1 MSRGVG
7 ERTRRAASAEG
18 LPLALKAGGSARA
31 SLAGAHANGGEQTR
45 DARMQGKRGIGS
57 IAGMVAAIAAMTLVR
72 MFRWNELGLLDRV
85 MIALLWIAVAAGVD
99 CYRDNA
105 VALSAHSV
113 RGERAN
119 SAQSAPKRSGRF
131 IEASSSRAD
140 DAAAGTG
147 PAGFGGL

>member
-72 MFRWNELGLLDRV
+72 TFRWNELGLLDRV
-85 MIALLWIAVAAGVD
+85 MIVVLWIAVAAGVTAIGITLWR
-99 CYRDNA
+99 YLRIRLEA
-105 VALSAHSV
+105 KGRTRPV
-113 RGERAN
+113 GPEKK
-119 SAQSAPKRSGRF
+119 QS
-131 IEASSSRAD
+131 IY
-140 DAAAGTG
+140 
-147 PAGFGGL
+147 

>member
-57 IAGMVAAIAAMTLVR
+57 IAGMIAAIAAMTLVR
-72 MFRWNELGLLDRV
+72 TFRWNELGLLDRV
-85 MIALLWIAVAAGVD
+85 MIVVLWIAVAAGVTAIGITLWR
-99 CYRDNA
+99 YLRIRLEA
-105 VALSAHSV
+105 
-113 RGERAN
+113 
-119 SAQSAPKRSGRF
+119 KGR
-131 IEASSSRAD
+131 
-140 DAAAGTG
+140 TG
-147 PAGFGGL
+147 PVGPEKKQSIY

>member
-72 MFRWNELGLLDRV
+72 TFRWNELGLLDRV
-85 MIALLWIAVAAGVD
+85 MIALLWIAVAAGVAAIGITLWR
-99 CYRDNA
+99 YLRIRLKA
-105 VALSAHSV
+105 KGRTRPV
-113 RGERAN
+113 GPEK
-119 SAQSAPKRSGRF
+119 KRS
-131 IEASSSRAD
+131 IY
-140 DAAAGTG
+140 
-147 PAGFGGL
+147 